1 LTADLGLLIFAPF
14 IAWHAYRAGHS
25 LKTGIFKVLLAALFA
40 TMICATLLNLGGT
53 TLVRLFIGYVVV
65 YVAMLVV
72 ALCRLRGPSNTPL
85 ERTGS
90 AGRSAPGRY
99 PEYGHD
105 EPAGPGS
112 ATRTHRL
119 GGSLQTR

>member
-25 LKTGIFKVLLAALFA
+25 LKTGIFKSLFGAAVDRTSMPVAFWFSVTREVLLAALFA

-72 ALCRLRGPSNTPL
+72 ALCRLRGRSNSPL

-90 AGRSAPGRY
+90 AGRSAPGR
-99 PEYGHD
+99 
-105 EPAGPGS
+105 
-112 ATRTHRL
+112 
-119 GGSLQTR
+119 

>member
-1 LTADLGLLIFAPF
+1 MPVAFWFSVT
-14 IAWHAYRAGHS
+14 RE
-25 LKTGIFKVLLAALFA
+25 VLLAALFA

-72 ALCRLRGPSNTPL
+72 ALCRLRGRSNSPL

-90 AGRSAPGRY
+90 AGRSACALSADAAQLTG
-99 PEYGHD
+99 PESWERIKDRGN
-105 EPAGPGS
+105 E
-112 ATRTHRL
+112 
-119 GGSLQTR
+119 